1 MPLYL
6 KQAVPLMGVWKVN
19 ESAGELLSLLTQTPA
34 TFLFPE
40 KIHTESRKTEWLAVR
55 VLLKELLGE
64 ETVIAYHA
72 SGAPYLPEKDLW
84 ISISHTK
91 GYVAVLL
98 LDKPPAGIDIEYR
111 ANRILNVRSRFISPE
126 EDVHIDP
133 ANEATHLLIYW
144 CAKEALFKMMGQ
156 NGVDFAKHIHVTPF
170 PYNQSGS
177 LTITETRT
185 PQAASYSLSYLVDND
200 FVLVHTSLP
209 NQG

>member
-1 MPLYL
+1 
-6 KQAVPLMGVWKVN
+6 MGVWKVN
-19 ESAGELLSLLTQTPA
+19 ESAGELLSLLTRTPA

-40 KIHTESRKTEWLAVR
+40 TIHTESRKTEWLAVR

-64 ETVIAYHA
+64 ETIIAYHA
-72 SGAPYLPEKDLW
+72 NGAPYLPQKDVR

-126 EDVHIDP
+126 EDSQIDP

-156 NGVDFAKHIHVTPF
+156 NEVDFAKHMYITPF
-170 PYNQSGS
+170 PYKQSGN

-185 PQAASYSLSYLVDND
+185 PQAASYSLSYLIDND
-200 FVLVHTSLP
+200 FVLVYT
-209 NQG
+209 N